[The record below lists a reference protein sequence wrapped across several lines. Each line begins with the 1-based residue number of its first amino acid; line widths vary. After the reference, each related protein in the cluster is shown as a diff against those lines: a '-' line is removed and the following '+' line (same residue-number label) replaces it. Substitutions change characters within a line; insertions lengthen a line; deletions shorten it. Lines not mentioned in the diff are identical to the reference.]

1 MQWLE
6 IALTVA
12 PEQAD
17 AVADLLGDFGYQGV
31 SVEHVGIM
39 PDRFDDGEVPP
50 PDELVV
56 RAYVPDDDDAPA
68 ARHQIEAALA
78 PLNLMPVYAVIDEQ
92 NWANAWK
99 VHYHPVRIG
108 RHIIVRPLWEEA
120 ELQPDDIEIALDPGM
135 AFGTGTH
142 ATTQLCL
149 ASLEDLMRPGLQVLD
164 LGSGSGI
171 LAIAAVKLGAASV
184 VAVDIDPISVEA
196 TLENAGVNGVAGKI
210 TAFRGSLPQ
219 VLSSARRYDLLLA
232 NILARIIIQMCGEGL
247 GQIVRPGGRAIFSGI
262 ITEQIE
268 DVKAA
273 LVTAGLTP
281 TRVRIDGDWVA
292 IEAVRPGDPTED

>member
-1 MQWLE
+1 
-6 IALTVA
+6 
-12 PEQAD
+12 
-17 AVADLLGDFGYQGV
+17 
-31 SVEHVGIM
+31 
-39 PDRFDDGEVPP
+39 
-50 PDELVV
+50 
-56 RAYVPDDDDAPA
+56 
-68 ARHQIEAALA
+68 
-78 PLNLMPVYAVIDEQ
+78 
-92 NWANAWK
+92 
-99 VHYHPVRIG
+99 VRIG
-108 RHIIVRPLWEEA
+108 RQIVVRPLWEEA
-120 ELQPDDIEIALDPGM
+120 ELQPGDVEIALDPGM

-184 VAVDIDPISVEA
+184 VAVDIDPVSVEA
-196 TLENAGVNGVAGKI
+196 TLENADVNGVAGKI

-273 LVTAGLTP
+273 LITAGLTP

>member
-196 TLENAGVNGVAGKI
+196 TLENAAVNGVAGKI
-210 TAFRGSLPQ
+210 TAFRGSLAQ

>member
-56 RAYVPDDDDAPA
+56 RAYVPDDEDAPA
-68 ARHQIEAALA
+68 ARQQIEAALA
-78 PLNLMPVYAVIDEQ
+78 PLNLTPVYAVIDEQ

-108 RHIIVRPLWEEA
+108 RQIVVRPLWEEA
-120 ELQPDDIEIALDPGM
+120 ELQPGDVEIALDPGM

-184 VAVDIDPISVEA
+184 VAVDIDPVSVEA
-196 TLENAGVNGVAGKI
+196 TLENADVNGVAGKI

-273 LVTAGLTP
+273 LITAGLTP